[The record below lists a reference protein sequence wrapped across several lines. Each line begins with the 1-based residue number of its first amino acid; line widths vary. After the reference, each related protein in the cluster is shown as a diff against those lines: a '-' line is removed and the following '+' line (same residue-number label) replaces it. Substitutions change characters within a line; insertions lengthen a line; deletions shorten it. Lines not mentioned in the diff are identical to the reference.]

1 MNKPKKCA
9 MLVAL
14 SLVLLLSACGLKAGS
29 QLEAVNAPRGT
40 VVAYF
45 QALDDYKTEYTYYNK
60 NGKVL
65 DVVVVEVNEDTR
77 YFIDSLK
84 LALNSQDASE
94 VPADS
99 NISITKLDQNG
110 NEIEKAAGWIG
121 STENVEK
128 VQEKLA
134 QAQQR

>member
-1 MNKPKKCA
+1 

-14 SLVLLLSACGLKAGS
+14 SFVLLLSACGLKAGS
-29 QLEAVNAPRGT
+29 QLEGVNAPRGT

-84 LALNSQDASE
+84 LALNSQDAPE

-121 STENVEK
+121 TTENVEK